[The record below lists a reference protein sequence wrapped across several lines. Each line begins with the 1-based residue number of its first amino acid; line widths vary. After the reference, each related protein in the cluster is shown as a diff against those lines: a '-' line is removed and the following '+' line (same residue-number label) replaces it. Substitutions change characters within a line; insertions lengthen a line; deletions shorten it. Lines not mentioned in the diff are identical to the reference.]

1 MYYYCLCSGLSKQR
15 KVFDNFST
23 YFPLVFLLLLLLLLL
38 EHDTIKLFL
47 LVSFRNKEKFF
58 PLAFCKNYAISWI
71 WTCWEIH
78 GRHQINLINVSFK
91 KVWDL
96 REIEPCDRTILERY
110 SLKKFY
116 LIFDKVAFK
125 TNFLIKCPIPLFDN
139 VVLNIVTL
147 SHETL

>member
-1 MYYYCLCSGLSKQR
+1 MYYYCLCSGLSKQQ

-23 YFPLVFLLLLLLLLL
+23 YFPLVFLFLLLLLLL
-38 EHDTIKLFL
+38 EHDTIKLFCW
-47 LVSFRNKEKFF
+47 FF
-58 PLAFCKNYAISWI
+58 SKQRKVFPVAFCKNYAISWI

-91 KVWDL
+91 KVWDF
-96 REIEPCDRTILERY
+96 REPRDRTILERY
-110 SLKKFY
+110 SLKKN
-116 LIFDKVAFK
+116 LPDFDKVAFK
-125 TNFLIKCPIPLFDN
+125 TDFLIKCPIPLFDN